1 MASNFCRSNKSLL
14 RDSGQWSVILF
25 LKIFFVLGVGFPFYP
40 EIFYISVFI
49 MILQC
54 IRIIVGDAGFEPG
67 TSAPEVMC
75 VTNEPPHLVITIK
88 QYGTCAMYCTCQQCS
103 GVVAVM
109 SRVLLARLKPEL
121 SFWAAQPLLVNNLS

>member
-25 LKIFFVLGVGFPFYP
+25 LKIFFVSGVGFPFYP
-40 EIFYISVFI
+40 EISYISVFT

-54 IRIIVGDAGFEPG
+54 IRIIVGDAGFEHG

-75 VTNEPPHLVITIK
+75 VTNEPPHLVITHK
-88 QYGTCAMYCTCQQCS
+88 QYLCNVLYMSAVQRSCS
-103 GVVAVM
+103 RHEQSFVGSDL
-109 SRVLLARLKPEL
+109 SRSWAFERLNPYLLIT
-121 SFWAAQPLLVNNLS
+121 